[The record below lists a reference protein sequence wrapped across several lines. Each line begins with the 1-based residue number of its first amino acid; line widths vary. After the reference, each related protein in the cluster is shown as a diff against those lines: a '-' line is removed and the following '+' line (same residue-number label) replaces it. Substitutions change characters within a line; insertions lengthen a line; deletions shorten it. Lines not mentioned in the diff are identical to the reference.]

1 MTAVLVAGYKGYP
14 TDRMYVPI
22 AGFPTDISDR
32 DGYHNTEGSYSPG
45 MFNRI
50 FFINF
55 LFKGFYVKNKKCTES
70 SCTSVKSV
78 LIMI

>member
-14 TDRMYVPI
+14 TDRMYIPI
-22 AGFPTDISDR
+22 AEFPTDISGR

-50 FFINF
+50 CFLNF
-55 LFKGFYVKNKKCTES
+55 SGGTVRKVFSCVIGLFSIVNE
-70 SCTSVKSV
+70 V
-78 LIMI
+78 